1 MKAASAEAALRLED
15 IPNIGSSI
23 ADDLR
28 AIDIFEPGQLRG
40 QDPYELY
47 ARSNAVAGTVQDPCL
62 CDTFIAAVR
71 FMEGGPARPWWFYT
85 PERKQ
90 KIGQTY
96 LSASGKTG
104 NRSASDADK

>member
-1 MKAASAEAALRLED
+1 MKAASAAAAIRLED

-28 AIDIFEPGQLRG
+28 AIDIFEPAQLCG

-47 ARSNAVAGTVQDPCL
+47 ARSNAVNGAVQDPCL

-71 FMEGGPARPWWFYT
+71 FMEGGPVRPWWFYT

-90 KIGQTY
+90 RLAK
-96 LSASGKTG
+96 K
-104 NRSASDADK
+104 RV

>member
-28 AIDIFEPGQLRG
+28 AIDIFEPEQLRG

-47 ARSNAVAGTVQDPCL
+47 ARSNAVAGAVQDPCL
-62 CDTFIAAVR
+62 CDAFIAAVR
-71 FMEGGPARPWWFYT
+71 FMEGGPVRPWWFYT
-85 PERKQ
+85 SERKN
-90 KIGQTY
+90 Y
-96 LSASGKTG
+96 LAK
-104 NRSASDADK
+104 K

>member
-1 MKAASAEAALRLED
+1 MKADSAEVAHRLED
-15 IPNIGSSI
+15 IPNIGPSI

-28 AIDIFEPGQLRG
+28 ALDIFEPAQLRG

-47 ARSNAVAGTVQDPCL
+47 RLSNLRAGAVQDPCL

-85 PERKQ
+85 PERKE
-90 KIGQTY
+90 KLTP
-96 LSASGKTG
+96 K
-104 NRSASDADK
+104 K

>member
-15 IPNIGSSI
+15 IPNIGASI

-28 AIDIFEPGQLRG
+28 AIDIFEPAQLRG

-71 FMEGGPARPWWFYT
+71 FMEGAPATPWWHYT
-85 PERKQ
+85 AERKQ
-90 KIGQTY
+90 HLAT
-96 LSASGKTG
+96 S
-104 NRSASDADK
+104 R